1 MHPTKFL
8 TFALLLLYSCNSF
21 TQQPP
26 APVQT
31 TTHGFRFVKHTDK
44 GGRKPVYGDAVVST
58 VDVWVG
64 KHQLESSRNKR
75 GGIYTYDIPDSL
87 ATIKYLPPVMEA
99 SLLMGIGDSATI
111 YQPIDSFMQSFVP
124 KSEQKEKEI
133 RFEIVIR
140 RILTSE
146 EDSKA
151 KQQSTVM
158 LERILEAQR
167 KVAGAYRDGKLGE
180 KPLTTASGLQ
190 VYIGDKG
197 AGAPVQRGET
207 VQTHYVG
214 CLLNGEMF
222 DNTIS
227 KREPMSFPVG
237 MGQMIA
243 GFDEGVQL
251 LNHGGKAYF
260 IIPPKLGYG
269 DKARPK
275 IPANSELIFYVEVL

>member
-1 MHPTKFL
+1 MHPTKIWG
-8 TFALLLLYSCNSF
+8 FALLLLYSCNSF

-26 APVQT
+26 APVVT
-31 TTHGFRFVKHTDK
+31 TPHGFRFVKHTDT

-64 KHQLESSRNKR
+64 KHQLETSRTKR
-75 GGIYTYDIPDSL
+75 GGVYTYDIPDSL
-87 ATIKYLPPVMEA
+87 STIKYLPPVMEA

-111 YQPIDSFMQSFVP
+111 YQPMDSFMRSFVP
-124 KSEQKEKEI
+124 KSEQKETEV

-140 RILTSE
+140 RISTSE

-151 KQQSTVM
+151 KQQATAMVG
-158 LERILEAQR
+158 RILEAQR
-167 KVAGAYRDGKLGE
+167 KVAEGYQSGKLVE
-180 KPLTTASGLQ
+180 KPLATASGLK

-197 AGAPVQRGET
+197 AGAPVRRGET
-207 VQTHYVG
+207 IQVHYVG
-214 CLLNGEMF
+214 CLINGEMF
-222 DNTIS
+222 DNSIS
-227 KREPMSFPVG
+227 KREPMSFPAG

-243 GFDEGVQL
+243 GFDEGVLL